1 MTCPIAMRKNL
12 LTRTNLQDALMNKNK
27 FQNKTCR
34 FFTILP
40 GVGPTHTSR
49 REPRARAS
57 GRMVW
62 RTEQYLVIPGEEGS
76 GVPRRL

>member
-1 MTCPIAMRKNL
+1 MRKNL
-12 LTRTNLQDALMNKNK
+12 LTRTNLQDALLNKNK
-27 FQNKTCR
+27 FQNKNKTCR

-62 RTEQYLVIPGEEGS
+62 RTEQYPVIPGEEEGS
-76 GVPRRL
+76 GAPRRL